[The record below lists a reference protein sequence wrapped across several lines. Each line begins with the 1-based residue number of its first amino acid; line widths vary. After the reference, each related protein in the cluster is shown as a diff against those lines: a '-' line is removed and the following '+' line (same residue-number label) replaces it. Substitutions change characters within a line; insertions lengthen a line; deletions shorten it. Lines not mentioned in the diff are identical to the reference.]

1 MRFTLVGNRRGRRTV
16 VWPSVFKLALY
27 IVPIPALALP
37 LIYLAVRKLWDNML
51 ILYGAAA
58 GVAIVILL
66 VIAAACS
73 ELRRLPILH
82 DDRPPG
88 P

>member
-1 MRFTLVGNRRGRRTV
+1 MRFTLVGNLKGRRTV
-16 VWPSVFKLALY
+16 VWSSVLKLALV
-27 IVPIPALALP
+27 IVPVPAVAVP

-51 ILYGAAA
+51 VLYGAAA

-66 VIAAACS
+66 VIAAACT

-82 DDRPPG
+82 DDRPPS